1 MDKEELKELIIEWF
15 SHIEQM
21 STDRK
26 TLNGDVMG
34 YQECLDEI
42 RRLAKDSRKL
52 LKKMWCKYGLDDSHF
67 EIDKG

>member
-1 MDKEELKELIIEWF
+1 MDKEELKDLIIEWF

-42 RRLAKDSRKL
+42 RRLAKDSREFV
-52 LKKMWCKYGLDDSHF
+52 DRHF
-67 EIDKG
+67 EID

>member
-1 MDKEELKELIIEWF
+1 MDKEELKKLIIEWF

-42 RRLAKDSRKL
+42 RRLAKDSREFV
-52 LKKMWCKYGLDDSHF
+52 DRHF
-67 EIDKG
+67 EID

>member
-42 RRLAKDSRKL
+42 RRLAKDSREFV
-52 LKKMWCKYGLDDSHF
+52 DRHF
-67 EIDKG
+67 EID

>member
-26 TLNGDVMG
+26 TLNGDVMA

-42 RRLAKDSRKL
+42 RRLAKDSREFV
-52 LKKMWCKYGLDDSHF
+52 DRHF
-67 EIDKG
+67 EID

>member
-1 MDKEELKELIIEWF
+1 MKIKICYGSDMDKEELKELIIEWF

-26 TLNGDVMG
+26 TLNGEVMG

-42 RRLAKDSRKL
+42 RRLAKDSREFV
-52 LKKMWCKYGLDDSHF
+52 DRHF
-67 EIDKG
+67 EID

>member
-1 MDKEELKELIIEWF
+1 MDKEELKELIIGWF

-42 RRLAKDSRKL
+42 RRLAKDSREFV
-52 LKKMWCKYGLDDSHF
+52 DSHF
-67 EIDKG
+67 EID

>member
-1 MDKEELKELIIEWF
+1 MDEEELKDLIIEWF

-26 TLNGDVMG
+26 TLNGDVMA

-42 RRLAKDSRKL
+42 RRLAKDSREL
-52 LKKMWCKYGLDDSHF
+52 LKKMWSKYGLDDSHF
-67 EIDKG
+67 EID

>member
-26 TLNGDVMG
+26 TLNCEIMG
-34 YQECLDEI
+34 YRECLDEI
-42 RRLAKDSRKL
+42 RRLAKDSREFV
-52 LKKMWCKYGLDDSHF
+52 DRHF
-67 EIDKG
+67 EID